1 MSSPEPMGEAGG
13 HIRGTRASADQRLI
27 AQFKPIERELLRL
40 LAQGLDTEA
49 ITRRLGIAGHTA
61 EWHIRHVIEKLQ
73 VDSRQQ
79 AVAEAVRNGLIEL

>member
-49 ITRRLGIAGHTA
+49 IARRLGIAAHTV
-61 EWHIRHVIEKLQ
+61 EWHTRHVIEKLQ
-73 VDSRQQ
+73 VDSKPQ
-79 AVAEAVRNGLIEL
+79 AVAEGVSKGLIEV